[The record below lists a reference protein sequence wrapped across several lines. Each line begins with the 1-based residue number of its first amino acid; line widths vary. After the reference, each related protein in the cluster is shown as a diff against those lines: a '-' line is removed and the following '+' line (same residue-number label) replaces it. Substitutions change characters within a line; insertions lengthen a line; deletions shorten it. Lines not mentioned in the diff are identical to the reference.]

1 MKQPSRRPQ
10 GYAYVEVIIAA
21 LVVMVAVVP
30 AAEALRSVAAGSVL
44 QRELVAQK
52 YAAMATMETVLAEPF
67 SVLQA
72 EADATKGLAGSKYSQ
87 SLGAPNRQVVMVA
100 PYDVDNADKDGNPL
114 TGTDDGVVWVGVN
127 IASLGIAFQAIV
139 TEAL

>member
-1 MKQPSRRPQ
+1 MKLLSRRTQ

-52 YAAMATMETVLAEPF
+52 YAAMAG
-67 SVLQA
+67 
-72 EADATKGLAGSKYSQ
+72 DGAGGGWKFDVTSGKLIVNDTSND
-87 SLGAPNRQVVMVA
+87 STGT
-100 PYDVDNADKDGNPL
+100 PYD
-114 TGTDDGVVWVGVN
+114 
-127 IASLGIAFQAIV
+127 SY
-139 TEAL
+139 